1 MFRYD
6 ELDGVIFDVDETL
19 LDTGLHDRDNG
30 LHEQARLQ
38 ALYEAG
44 KRHDLPQL
52 LKITPHE
59 NLLAFLEASVHT
71 LEGAVWTALY
81 RRKAVDTLE
90 INYNDPLLQEIVL
103 RKDELYEHLLRTQGK
118 PVAGAVAFVQALA
131 AKGVPLAIAST
142 AIRRDIDIFLETSGL
157 APCFPPE
164 RIISKADVQHPKPHP
179 EAFDMAFRH
188 GADARPGGRGQPAR
202 RHVGNGCGL
211 IHLRYHHGAHPP
223 RAGRPTNSTATHRRQ
238 FCRVRTVARSDIIG
252 LYEFGVILFCTP
264 PARPRPQFGDR
275 SAIRLSR
282 QSC

>member
-179 EAFDMAFRH
+179 EAFDMAFRTL
-188 GADARPGGRGQPAR
+188 GLPDTARTRVLAVEDNPRGVMSATAAGLFTCAITTAHTRHELVGQPIAPQLI
-202 RHVGNGCGL
+202 VDSFAEFGQLLGL
-211 IHLRYHHGAHPP
+211 I
-223 RAGRPTNSTATHRRQ
+223 
-238 FCRVRTVARSDIIG
+238 
-252 LYEFGVILFCTP
+252 
-264 PARPRPQFGDR
+264 
-275 SAIRLSR
+275 
-282 QSC
+282 